1 MQDWGLPRMRE
12 GEQMSKMRLT
22 GVQNEGR
29 PLRGS
34 GKREKGPSGKYE
46 TGKYIP
52 VFHDSQITKTECRP
66 GVQNEGNRCPKWRS
80 PRILELK
87 VESEKSMELESIMFN
102 RPLNPRSDCP
112 KCL

>member
-29 PLRGS
+29 PLRGN

-52 VFHDSQITKTECRP
+52 VFSDLPVLPNKLCRQC
-66 GVQNEGNRCPKWRS
+66 VQNEVNRCPK
-80 PRILELK
+80 
-87 VESEKSMELESIMFN
+87 
-102 RPLNPRSDCP
+102 
-112 KCL
+112 